1 MDKPKSITWEIDY
14 SRCTCCMK
22 CHEKFPWIF
31 VLGSRGEHCVEF
43 ANGTGNYDL
52 DTSAG
57 IIAIAAKECPVA
69 AIRQVG

>member
-1 MDKPKSITWEIDY
+1 
-14 SRCTCCMK
+14 MK